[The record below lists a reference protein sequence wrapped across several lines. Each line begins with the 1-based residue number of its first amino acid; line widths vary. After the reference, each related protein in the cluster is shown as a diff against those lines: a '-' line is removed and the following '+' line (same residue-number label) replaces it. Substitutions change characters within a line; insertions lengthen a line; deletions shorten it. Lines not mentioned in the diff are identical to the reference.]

1 MILVY
6 LILRFFLDDRRQ
18 YVKMYKRSVEDPAGF
33 WSDIASDFY
42 WKEKWGEPVYS
53 ENLDVRE
60 GNIKIEV
67 F

>member
-1 MILVY
+1 M
-6 LILRFFLDDRRQ
+6 
-18 YVKMYKRSVEDPAGF
+18 KMYKRSVEDPAGF